1 MFGLDAL
8 SASQTVFFDKVFCHR
23 SERLK
28 GSVRIKTLQ
37 KTGRFKMI
45 TMLVTINISKGWDT
59 WSEMAKGLEPQM
71 NEVGSKIIW
80 AGCNADE
87 TAVYVLVEAQD
98 PSFMKTFGERA
109 DIVAIREAAGADVS
123 STTPIAQ
130 IGNYFMG

>member
-1 MFGLDAL
+1 M
-8 SASQTVFFDKVFCHR
+8 V
-23 SERLK
+23 
-28 GSVRIKTLQ
+28 
-37 KTGRFKMI
+37 
-45 TMLVTINISKGWDT
+45 TMLVTIKISKGWDT

-98 PSFMKTFGERA
+98 PSFLKTFGERA

-130 IGNYFMG
+130 IGNYVLG

>member
-1 MFGLDAL
+1 MLRPIRIRYSLLRYFYNG
-8 SASQTVFFDKVFCHR
+8 
-23 SERLK
+23 SEMIKRVV
-28 GSVRIKTLQ
+28 GIKTLQ
-37 KTGRFKMI
+37 ETERLKMI

-98 PSFMKTFGERA
+98 PAFMKTFGERA

>member
-1 MFGLDAL
+1 M
-8 SASQTVFFDKVFCHR
+8 V
-23 SERLK
+23 
-28 GSVRIKTLQ
+28 
-37 KTGRFKMI
+37 
-45 TMLVTINISKGWDT
+45 TMLVTIKISKGWDT

-130 IGNYFMG
+130 IGNYFHGLMLVKRRPTS